1 MNKVKKF
8 LEILTKLRFILT
20 PQQKKKS
27 IKVFF
32 CIIISSLLELLSV
45 TAILPFIYAMLEPE
59 KIIEN
64 KYVQMALDALG
75 IEITSSN
82 AVIYY
87 MGAVIIIVFILRS
100 AALVLANY
108 VRLAFE
114 NDIMKSISDLMM
126 NSYMCRPYEDIV
138 NINSAEAI
146 RGIGTSATSV
156 YYMLQNFFLLVSN
169 ALNIIL
175 LAVFLIYIDIVMAL
189 ELVAFG
195 GLFLALLLLFTQR
208 KIRRSGADFNS
219 AILYLNQYVSESF
232 NGMKEITVLKRKNYF
247 MNRFEKI
254 TNEKRKAELRF
265 RFIQYYPNVVIQTI
279 CICLVVFIA
288 CVRMHQGLS
297 SEQVIPSL
305 ATFAYGAIKILPA
318 VSAISS
324 SISGV
329 LYYYDSFNDAYNNI
343 YSADQYQQNKK
354 NRIVE
359 DDNLENA
366 KPINFKN
373 LEIRNL
379 TWRYANTKV
388 DVLKNL
394 NLIIHRGECIG
405 LIGKSGA
412 GKSTLAD
419 IILGLLKPET
429 DGCVMADHKD
439 IFSVPNEWSHT
450 VGYVPQKVFL
460 MDDTIKNNILFGAAE
475 TIESDQKLWHALE
488 QAQLKDFVEGLPEQ
502 LATVIGEGGAKLS
515 GGQRQRIAIA
525 RALFNDPELLILDEA
540 TSALDNETEKAV
552 MESIDYLQGKK
563 TMLIIAHRLST
574 IENCDKVYE
583 IVNGKAV
590 LQV

>member
-1 MNKVKKF
+1 
-8 LEILTKLRFILT
+8 
-20 PQQKKKS
+20 
-27 IKVFF
+27 
-32 CIIISSLLELLSV
+32 
-45 TAILPFIYAMLEPE
+45 
-59 KIIEN
+59 
-64 KYVQMALDALG
+64 MALDALG